1 VAAAGIFLVVSELVA
16 VSAADFHAV
25 GTSSIEQ
32 LYRTWAPAVRRWSAH
47 LGGSGIDADDIV
59 QQVFIQVQRR
69 LDSLQ
74 DPGLLKAWLFRVTQN
89 EVRQARR
96 RERWRRFLGQSE
108 VPVEEA
114 PVAGPSEVERFHATQ
129 TVRKV
134 MERLSEKDRTL
145 LALFELE
152 GMSGAEISQ
161 LTGAKESA
169 VWVQLHRAR
178 ARFLK
183 ELEALEG
190 GQR

>member
-1 VAAAGIFLVVSELVA
+1 MSELLA
-16 VSAADFHAV
+16 LSDADFQSV
-25 GTSSIEQ
+25 GTVSIEE
-32 LYRTWAPAVRRWSAH
+32 LYRTWSQAVRRWAAH

-69 LDSLQ
+69 IDQLQ
-74 DPGLLKAWLFRVTQN
+74 DPGLLKAWLFKVTQN

-96 RERWRRFLGQSE
+96 REKWRRFFGGDAQVE
-108 VPVEEA
+108 DVPVAA
-114 PVAGPSEVERFHATQ
+114 PSDVERLHATQ
-129 TVRKV
+129 TVHKV
-134 MERLSEKDRTL
+134 LARLSDKDRTL

-152 GMSGAEISQ
+152 GLSGAEISE

-190 GQR
+190 GKS